1 MDHLNLHPRTVSY
14 FLQKIHPGVN
24 FLKGFTLVSI
34 AEIGNHFTPF
44 RPHGPNWI
52 LSSDVMTDGAILV
65 HFNEGSIDL
74 DVPVIFLP
82 GEGTDKVIV
91 GKLSENH
98 SILSNVVEAPPKNVI
113 DWNCIKFP
121 EVEDLRT
128 RLLESN
134 QIYKLPFK
142 VNSETCV
149 CQHVEQFQSLA
160 KPDKKSSEEVL

>member
-1 MDHLNLHPRTVSY
+1 
-14 FLQKIHPGVN
+14 
-24 FLKGFTLVSI
+24 
-34 AEIGNHFTPF
+34 
-44 RPHGPNWI
+44 
-52 LSSDVMTDGAILV
+52 MTDGAILV

-82 GEGTDKVIV
+82 GEGTEKVIV

-98 SILSNVVEAPPKNVI
+98 SVLSNVVEVAPKNVI

-142 VNSETCV
+142 VNSKTFLQREA
-149 CQHVEQFQSLA
+149 QQGSHVAQYQSLA
-160 KPDKKSSEEVL
+160 KPDKIVRRGALEHM